1 MPRLTQSV
9 AFIIALLVMIFTL
22 LLAPVGARPFQGVT
36 LDASTHPTPTPEC
49 SFLEDGTWVC
59 VSGVSATAVP
69 ATPTVQPS
77 SPLFP
82 VVWLPIISK

>member
-1 MPRLTQSV
+1 MYRISQSV

-22 LLAPVGARPFQGVT
+22 LFQGVT

-49 SFLEDGTWVC
+49 SFLEDGTYVC

-69 ATPTVQPS
+69 LTPTVQPAT
-77 SPLFP
+77 PLFP

>member
-22 LLAPVGARPFQGVT
+22 LFQSVT
-36 LDASTHPTPTPEC
+36 LDAQTTPAPTPEC
-49 SFLEDGTWVC
+49 FYLDDGTLVC
-59 VSGVSATAVP
+59 MSHAEATTVP
-69 ATPTVQPS
+69 ATPTVQPA

-82 VVWLPIISK
+82 VVWLPVIVK